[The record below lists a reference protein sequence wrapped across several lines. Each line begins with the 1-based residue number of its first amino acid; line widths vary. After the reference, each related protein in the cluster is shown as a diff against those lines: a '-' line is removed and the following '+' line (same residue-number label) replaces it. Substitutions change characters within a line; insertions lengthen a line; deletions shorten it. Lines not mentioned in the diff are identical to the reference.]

1 MEGTPVTAHQVRIP
15 DRIIGRYPH
24 AAAPPGHH
32 TDVEIRALMTLLRAA
47 GARRIAIGHGRH
59 CTSIAEAAAI
69 NAAWT
74 GIGGAVEQTVS
85 WPVDAA
91 SWLRPARRLVAGAP
105 DAWVIAD
112 NPAGWAQLATR
123 LAEHLTD
130 MTGAA
135 ADGGYWRIVGRSLI
149 MQDRPESCRTGTP
162 AAPTTPSD
170 NPTPP
175 ADVRLGS
182 GDAFVFGLASR
193 FAYHGVPKLFPA
205 TAPAACGIAGGRLNI
220 TVRATGLLE
229 G

>member
-1 MEGTPVTAHQVRIP
+1 
-15 DRIIGRYPH
+15 
-24 AAAPPGHH
+24 
-32 TDVEIRALMTLLRAA
+32 MTLLRAA

-123 LAEHLTD
+123 LAEHPVWSPKRAFGCAALGNPVLLDLVGDALTD

-149 MQDRPESCRTGTP
+149 MQDRPESCR
-162 AAPTTPSD
+162 
-170 NPTPP
+170 
-175 ADVRLGS
+175 R
-182 GDAFVFGLASR
+182 
-193 FAYHGVPKLFPA
+193 
-205 TAPAACGIAGGRLNI
+205 
-220 TVRATGLLE
+220 
-229 G
+229 